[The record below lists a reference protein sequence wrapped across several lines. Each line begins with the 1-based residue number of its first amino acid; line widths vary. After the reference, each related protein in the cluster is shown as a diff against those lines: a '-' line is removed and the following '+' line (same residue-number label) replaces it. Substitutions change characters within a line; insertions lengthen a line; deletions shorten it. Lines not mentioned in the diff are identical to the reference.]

1 MFELRFHV
9 PPTLV
14 RRFAEFTGDWSSL
27 HTDPSFGSGS
37 MYGRNIVHGFL
48 QVVFLAGLDLQL
60 ADSPEPVDLKR
71 LTIRFAKPVFPGD
84 GLVLQVTHLPP
95 TPPATSV
102 EADFSIRD
110 AVSGLVT
117 TMGSVVLD
125 RGTAHGPMR
134 RMAEG
139 EAARPSMLVDPVTEA
154 APLFDDIARLQVA
167 RFRYRVTE
175 AHARAL
181 YDMIGEGLS
190 AEPRAPDFATWLTRR
205 RPSNLLASTM
215 CSTLVGMSLPGR
227 YAVLTDASISFS
239 ATTEFDREYELTGSV
254 AFKTASTWTV
264 VATVV
269 VRDSSLGFQVA
280 SGRVGSQFDIEH
292 SRNQG

>member
-1 MFELRFHV
+1 MCELRFRV

-14 RRFAEFTGDWSSL
+14 RRFAELTGDWSSL

-48 QVVFLAGLDLQL
+48 QVVFLAGLDLQF
-60 ADSPEPVDLKR
+60 AVSPESVDLKR

-84 GLVLQVTHLPP
+84 DLVLQVTHLPA
-95 TPPATSV
+95 TPPATGV
-102 EADFSIRD
+102 EADFSIREE
-110 AVSGLVT
+110 VSGLVT
-117 TMGSVVLD
+117 TMGSVALD
-125 RGTAHGPMR
+125 RGTAHGPVR
-134 RMAEG
+134 RTVEG
-139 EAARPSMLVDPVTEA
+139 EAARPSMLVDPLTEA
-154 APLFDDIARLQVA
+154 APLFDGIARLQVA
-167 RFRYRVTE
+167 RVRYRVTE
-175 AHARAL
+175 AHARAF

-190 AEPRAPDFATWLTRR
+190 EPQAPDFATWLTRR

-269 VRDSSLGFQVA
+269 VRDSSLDSQVA

-292 SRNQG
+292 SRKQG